1 MRTVNHQSREIIE
14 ILADVVRET
23 RVDCV
28 LEVPNDN
35 GGSVP
40 IQCPEINYTFG
51 NAQYVKDRLD
61 ELSKTPE
68 GDAMKF
74 PLIALFCPFTEQRNS
89 LDYHSKAKVHILIAC
104 QSSKEWSNEQRRQTS
119 FVNILRPIYRNFL
132 KALLKDRRL
141 DFGYKRVIAHEYSE
155 NYSFGRYGAH
165 TGTGD
170 TVSEPIDA
178 INITNLELTVKN
190 YNCRNNETT

>member
-1 MRTVNHQSREIIE
+1 MRTVDHQSREIIE
-14 ILADVVRET
+14 ILADVVSKTAVGCE
-23 RVDCV
+23 
-28 LEVPNDN
+28 LEVSDGNN
-35 GGSVP
+35 ESIP

-68 GDAMKF
+68 GNAMKF

-89 LDYHSKAKVHILIAC
+89 PDYHSKAKVHILIAC
-104 QSSKEWSNEQRRQTS
+104 QSSKEWSNEQRRKAS
-119 FVNILRPIYRNFL
+119 FENILRPIYRSFL
-132 KALLKDRRL
+132 NALLNERRL
-141 DFGYKRVIAHEYSE
+141 DFGYKRIIAHEYSE

-170 TVSEPIDA
+170 AVSEPIDA

-190 YNCRNNETT
+190 YNCRKQ

>member
-1 MRTVNHQSREIIE
+1 MSTVDHQSREIIE

-23 RVDCV
+23 AVDCELKV
-28 LEVPNDN
+28 LDGNN
-35 GGSVP
+35 GSIPVK
-40 IQCPEINYTFG
+40 CPEINYTFG

-68 GDAMKF
+68 GNAMKF

-89 LDYHSKAKVHILIAC
+89 LDYHSKAKVRIIIAC
-104 QSSKEWSNEQRRQTS
+104 QSSKEWSNEQRREIS
-119 FVNILRPIYRNFL
+119 FENILRPIYRSFL
-132 KALLKDRRL
+132 NALLKERRL
-141 DFGYKRVIAHEYSE
+141 DFGYKRIIAHEYSE
-155 NYSFGRYGAH
+155 NYSLGRYGAH

-178 INITNLELTVKN
+178 INITNLELTITNKT
-190 YNCRNNETT
+190 CR